1 MSAPREEH
9 RLIGD
14 PVPARMRISPET
26 TGVGHRITSAS
37 AESTTAPE
45 RTEPERRFEE

>member
-1 MSAPREEH
+1 MSAHREEH
-9 RLIGD
+9 RLIGE
-14 PVPARMRISPET
+14 PVQVRVWISPET
-26 TGVGHRITSAS
+26 TGVGHRTTSGS